1 MQNCIALLFEW
12 PTWLSLPFCSEHS
25 TQHTQIRVVLTH
37 TSTCID
43 SCNLMYDR
51 FCILCLRHSLHF
63 ISFISILLASELLC
77 RVWSPPHFSSFQYYT
92 VYSYICFY
100 ICCCIVFVIV
110 WIQCAISLMVMCLH
124 VQPHRNIW
132 IHRSKYMRG
141 DVCVH
146 SYIGTYEFVYSFAP
160 LWRWVCISIIYR

>member
-1 MQNCIALLFEW
+1 MRVHFKLHTKLALTYAYKRFIQYLKYPPPFTLRRIALH
-12 PTWLSLPFCSEHS
+12 CSSNGPLDFHCRFALS
-25 TQHTQIRVVLTH
+25 TQHSIRKFVSCLHTH
-37 TSTCID
+37 LHD

-110 WIQCAISLMVMCLH
+110 
-124 VQPHRNIW
+124 
-132 IHRSKYMRG
+132 
-141 DVCVH
+141 
-146 SYIGTYEFVYSFAP
+146 
-160 LWRWVCISIIYR
+160 